1 MPGRLAFGRTLFLA
15 ALISS
20 MPSESIAQRY
30 GHGGRWHGGYAGAHY
45 GYGGYGYRGYGYR
58 GYGYRPYYG
67 YRAYHPYYGYPAWGF
82 LGAMLGAVLV
92 PRPVYY
98 YPVLPSP
105 PPPAPAYQQCPD
117 GSTVPVGSHCVVI
130 QSAPAP
136 APAPAPPPV
145 MAPQPAP
152 ERG

>member
-1 MPGRLAFGRTLFLA
+1 MPGQLVFGRAILLA
-15 ALISS
+15 SLLAST
-20 MPSESIAQRY
+20 PGESIAQPHGPMGY
-30 GHGGRWHGGYAGAHY
+30 GGHWHGGYAGARY
-45 GYGGYGYRGYGYR
+45 GYG

-67 YRAYHPYYGYPAWGF
+67 YRAYHPYYGGYYGYAAWGF

-98 YPVLPSP
+98 YPVLPPP

-136 APAPAPPPV
+136 APAPSPAPV
-145 MAPQPAP
+145 VAPQPAP